1 MCYEKVWVV
10 LLTGRPQLVKLQL
23 KNSSFPCF
31 PFLARLTLT
40 LVFAFGDLLQ
50 LRLWA
55 QQVHS
60 VRELQ
65 LIFIYFE
72 LTKCTLLVAAL
83 HLLSDKGSLCVFSI
97 YFSLCNWDWSKFCAS
112 PPHSILNN
120 KRFFFFNTFQFLKQV
135 CDTLE
140 PFLNVF
146 YDWFF
151 YFMIILSFSRD
162 RPGWKPLQPLSM
174 FFIFFYFYSTF
185 GSSFY
190 SLSEQLEYKSNKCI
204 WVCPASC
211 TWWL

>member
-10 LLTGRPQLVKLQL
+10 LLTGRSQLDKLQL
-23 KNSSFPCF
+23 KNSSFPCS

-60 VRELQ
+60 VRELR

-72 LTKCTLLVAAL
+72 LRKCTLLVAAL

-120 KRFFFFNTFQFLKQV
+120 KLFSFNTFHFLKQV
-135 CDTLE
+135 CDTLK
-140 PFLNVF
+140 PFF
-146 YDWFF
+146 KCFFMIDF

-174 FFIFFYFYSTF
+174 FFIFFFLF
-185 GSSFY
+185 
-190 SLSEQLEYKSNKCI
+190 L
-204 WVCPASC
+204 
-211 TWWL
+211 